1 MYIHVNVP
9 KYKIA
14 TMMTEKPW
22 SLRCPM
28 PEAEE
33 DMTHS
38 AFPTTRDKYS
48 CTFMTTREPI

>member
-48 CTFMTTREPI
+48 CTFMTTKEPI